1 MSQTKEMYSNLLD
14 QTINKGSNGKRA
26 VEAREPKTLVATL
39 IAEKATANALS
50 TQLAAEKAKLIKDG
64 RKTKKDLEVS
74 HEKTVKEAHTAM
86 KEVTKEK
93 KALEI
98 RAEEAEARAE
108 EAEKRAE
115 QAEARAEEA
124 EAKRG
129 KNGAQQARQVNE
141 GARLRQDLKDSN
153 ALLKIERTAV
163 TKSATLT
170 EQLRKQI
177 ADMTMEEKK
186 RGTSAGTLLA
196 QIKDLMTQL
205 EKARNETACAS
216 AENEAN
222 IVKHGLSEQQL
233 RKALKKEG
241 RKKDKLEKEIADLQ
255 KENGDLQAKLE
266 REIRKSQ
273 KEAQKNVDR
282 DESIAESQKEWKE
295 HARARWQ
302 EALNAHTTESV
313 ELRGKHKQTKAE
325 LKLAEKELGECKTS
339 EQRTVRK
346 LGEAVASAAKH
357 KARAQE
363 LQVRLDAES
372 SSQRKWQENVTGSG
386 SASGKFTSPSG
397 KRVRGGSFGGTP
409 IHMEAFGEDEGRVPA
424 VEAKT
429 VWLPTYVW
437 SWYG

>member
-1 MSQTKEMYSNLLD
+1 MSQAKEMYSNLLD
-14 QTINKGSNGKRA
+14 QTINKRSNGKRA

-39 IAEKATANALS
+39 TAEKATANALS

-64 RKTKKDLEVS
+64 RKTKKDLEGS
-74 HEKTVKEAHTAM
+74 LEKAMKEAHTAM
-86 KEVTKEK
+86 KEVTKER

-98 RAEEAEARAE
+98 RAEEAESRAEEAEERAEEAEARAE
-108 EAEKRAE
+108 EAET
-115 QAEARAEEA
+115 
-124 EAKRG
+124 KRG
-129 KNGAQQARQVNE
+129 KNGAQQARQVSE

-163 TKSATLT
+163 TKSATLI

-196 QIKDLMTQL
+196 QSKDLMTQL

-222 IVKHGLSEQQL
+222 IVKHGLSDQQL
-233 RKALKKEG
+233 RKALKKKG
-241 RKKDKLEKEIADLQ
+241 RKKREKLEKEIADLQ

-273 KEAQKNVDR
+273 KEAQKNVNR
-282 DESIAESQKEWKE
+282 DESIAESQKEWQQ
-295 HARARWQ
+295 HAQTKWQ
-302 EALNAHTTESV
+302 EELNAHTTKSI
-313 ELRGKHKQTKAE
+313 ELREKHKQTKAE
-325 LKLAEKELGECKTS
+325 LRVAEKELGECKTS
-339 EQRTVRK
+339 EQRT
-346 LGEAVASAAKH
+346 AASAAKY

-363 LQVRLDAES
+363 LQVRLDDES
-372 SSQRKWQENVTGSG
+372 SHRAAGVM
-386 SASGKFTSPSG
+386 SGKFTSPSA
-397 KRVRGGSFGGTP
+397 KRGRGSSFGGTP
-409 IHMEAFGEDEGRVPA
+409 IRMEGLGEVEGSVAA

-429 VWLPTYVW
+429 VW
-437 SWYG
+437 

>member
-1 MSQTKEMYSNLLD
+1 MSQAKEMYSNLLD

-39 IAEKATANALS
+39 TAEKATANALS

-74 HEKTVKEAHTAM
+74 LEKAMKEAHTAM

-108 EAEKRAE
+108 KAEKRAE

-129 KNGAQQARQVNE
+129 MKGAQQARQVSE

-177 ADMTMEEKK
+177 ADVTMEEKK

-196 QIKDLMTQL
+196 QSKDLMTQL

-216 AENEAN
+216 AENEVN

-241 RKKDKLEKEIADLQ
+241 RKKEKLEKEISDLQ

-266 REIRKSQ
+266 REIRKSK

-282 DESIAESQKEWKE
+282 DESIAESQKEWQQR
-295 HARARWQ
+295 AQARWQ
-302 EALNAHTTESV
+302 EALNAHTIESV
-313 ELRGKHKQTKAE
+313 DLRGKHKQTKAE
-325 LKLAEKELGECKTS
+325 LRLAEKELGECKTS
-339 EQRTVRK
+339 EQRSARK

-357 KARAQE
+357 KARAKE

-372 SSQRKWQENVTGSG
+372 HRKWQENVTGSG
-386 SASGKFTSPSG
+386 SASGKFTSPSA
-397 KRVRGGSFGGTP
+397 KRVRGSSFGGTP
-409 IHMEAFGEDEGRVPA
+409 IHMEELGEDEGSVAA

-429 VWLPTYVW
+429 VWLPTYV
-437 SWYG
+437 